1 MICARQGREGPRK
14 RSGLLGGGGNMIKL
28 VYVLE
33 RRPDVAPKDFHDYW
47 LNAHGPRVR
56 GHAEALRA
64 RRYVQS
70 HTVDM
75 PANEGLRAVRG
86 MLGPVPGITEVWWDS
101 LEDFQAAASDPAGKA
116 ALADLAA
123 DEDTFIDVRNSQVF
137 LTRENFIF
145 DFTGQA
151 KLGPEALKVTYLLAR
166 RGDLTVEGCH
176 RTWLADH
183 GPLVASFARATRMAR
198 YIQSHAIAPEV
209 NAGFVASR
217 GLAEPLDGITEVWFR
232 SEAELGAPLDAELAR
247 RGGVALVEDER
258 RFVEMGRSRCF
269 FTREHEIFDLT

>member
-1 MICARQGREGPRK
+1 
-14 RSGLLGGGGNMIKL
+14 MIKL

-47 LNAHGPRVR
+47 LKSHGPRVR
-56 GHAEALRA
+56 GHAAAIRA

-70 HTVDM
+70 HTLDL
-75 PANEGLRAVRG
+75 PANEGLRAARG

-101 LEDFQAAASDPAGKA
+101 LADFQAAATDPAGQA

-123 DEDTFIDVRNSQVF
+123 DEDTFIDVKNSQVF
-137 LTRENFIF
+137 LTKENFIF
-145 DFTGQA
+145 DFTGGA
-151 KLGPEALKVTYLLAR
+151 KFGPEAMKVTYLLAR
-166 RGDLTVEGCH
+166 RADLTAEECH
-176 RTWLADH
+176 RTWLTDH
-183 GPLVASFARATRMAR
+183 GPLVASFARAIRMAR
-198 YIQSHAIAPEV
+198 YIQSHTIAPEI

-232 SEAELGAPLDAELAR
+232 SDDELGSPLDPDRAR
-247 RGGVALVEDER
+247 EGGAAMVEDER

-269 FTREHEIFDLT
+269 FTREHEIFDFR